1 MIVFSAE
8 SSGFQTYSAAPPA
21 FAERTIFQPPP
32 LLHPTST
39 NSQIRL
45 QNSQRYFHEKLQ
57 KITNQF
63 GPCPL
68 FLLTIVTEKEWD

>member
-8 SSGFQTYSAAPPA
+8 SSGSQTYSAAPPA

-32 LLHPTST
+32 PLYPTST

-57 KITNQF
+57 KNHKSVWALPPIFVNH
-63 GPCPL
+63 CH
-68 FLLTIVTEKEWD
+68 